1 MTDYKKIINILLE
14 DTATSLPG
22 AFDGFPSFFENER
35 SMRDAQ
41 SDYGLYRS
49 DSSQI
54 NRVNAFANSFLS
66 GSYIDP
72 DGALMHL
79 RAKLNH
85 AGLDFDYTRKTK
97 LKEGYNTFLLNR
109 FGEIFGTTPTTNL
122 FKDGFDRGKDYIP
135 LQLSFNLIKAPTGK
149 MYFSQIQIEPTSIMN
164 MANVIAPLSPVE
176 EEVFDESGELL
187 LESKDMVGS
196 VTNMIM
202 KNKEIKTKVLE
213 PIFKS
218 LMSMKRKKKLTKDE
232 TVNRLKFAAKS
243 SLKRLT
249 NMGKIKQG
257 SYNDAMV
264 GKLANSLYK
273 KFQTMETLTS
283 E

>member
-1 MTDYKKIINILLE
+1 MTDYKKIINLLLE

-122 FKDGFDRGKDYIP
+122 LKDGFDRGKDYIP

-218 LMSMKRKKKLTKDE
+218 LMSMKRKKKL
-232 TVNRLKFAAKS
+232 
-243 SLKRLT
+243 
-249 NMGKIKQG
+249 KIKK
-257 SYNDAMV
+257 V
-264 GKLANSLYK
+264 RRKLLQIKPPN
-273 KFQTMETLTS
+273 
-283 E
+283 